1 MEQVGREV
9 GQQIAQRQAAS
20 YKSSWPEY
28 LKELMTP
35 TLRTGT
41 LFNIKPSDWQDYCL
55 RWNIVCTDLGLVTG
69 VAIFAIYL
77 FTLAWFSIFIEAFL
91 TFLTL
96 FIGHLAWYLLL
107 KRGGCMGAAGN
118 VVFIILYAFSGFSHL
133 NTAIQVK
140 GLSSLALIPAIAYL
154 VPNFFMI
161 YALLGQAG
169 FLGGQQT
176 EGLAANAATAGA
188 PAPSAPPQ
196 A

>member
-1 MEQVGREV
+1 M
-9 GQQIAQRQAAS
+9 S
-20 YKSSWPEY
+20 
-28 LKELMTP
+28 P
-35 TLRTGT
+35 TLQTGK
-41 LFNIKPSDWQDYCL
+41 LFNIKPTDWQDYCL

-69 VAIFAIYL
+69 VVIFAIYL
-77 FTLAWFSIFIEAFL
+77 FTLAWLSIFIEAWF
-91 TFLTL
+91 TFMTL

-118 VVFIILYAFSGFSHL
+118 VIFIILYVFNGFSHL
-133 NTAIQVK
+133 NTAAQIK

-188 PAPSAPPQ
+188 PAAPAAQ